1 MPDYGYTSKNLLE
14 EKESYQYSKYYGA
27 SFLDAFFEN
36 RTNFLNS
43 INENTVNLFNLDI
56 KSNVYEFLKEFY
68 KNQNEIDKFMKLLQK
83 FEVTKRIFDKTD
95 ENFRR
100 LEDAKAENLNLY
112 ILFSNS
118 CYLAYKKINHLSC
131 INAILK
137 CNDILVSQKDFSS
150 ADTKMLKTAI
160 ENEIKV
166 IKGLRNEV

>member
-112 ILFSNS
+112 S
-118 CYLAYKKINHLSC
+118 